1 MKKRGIIRMN
11 KRIKTMVSVLLV
23 SVMGITLGACQPK
36 EIETPE
42 VETPVV
48 ETPDEAE
55 GVKVTDHLDREVV
68 FEKTPERLVSGYYIT
83 SSMLM
88 ALGLTDKMVGIE
100 AKAENRPLYSLAAP
114 ELLDVPNVGTA
125 KEFNLEGALAL
136 NPEMLVVPVRLKD
149 IVETMEGLGVK
160 ALGVNPESFTEMEEV
175 LLMLGEATGTSDRAK
190 EIISYNKELLAKA
203 KALAGKGSEEEKVTV
218 YFGGNSSLLT
228 TAGGK
233 MHQSSL
239 IEEAGALNVA
249 KELEDSYWS
258 EVSYEQILSW
268 QPDYIIIAS
277 DASYTVEDV
286 LNDSVLSDLS
296 AIKEKKVY
304 RLPSNIESWDSPVPA
319 SALGV
324 LAISSYLYEEEYDA
338 EEFKADVVSYYEKFY
353 GFTFT
358 EALN

>member
-1 MKKRGIIRMN
+1 MN
-11 KRIKTMVSVLLV
+11 KRLKSILSVLIAT
-23 SVMGITLGACQPK
+23 VMGISLGACQPRD
-36 EIETPE
+36 

-48 ETPDEAE
+48 ETPVVETPVEAQE
-55 GVKVTDHLDREVV
+55 VTVTDDLRRELV

-100 AKAENRPLYSLAAP
+100 AKAENRPLYGLAAP
-114 ELLDVPNVGTA
+114 ELLEVPNVGTA
-125 KEFNLEGALAL
+125 KEFNMEGALEL
-136 NPEMLVVPVRLKD
+136 KPEMLVVPVRLKD
-149 IVETMEGLGVK
+149 VIVTLEGLGVK
-160 ALGVNPESFTEMEEV
+160 ALGVNPESFTDMEEV
-175 LLMLGEATGTSDRAK
+175 LIMLGKATGTLERAN
-190 EIISYNKELLAKA
+190 EIISHNKALLEKA
-203 KALAGKGSEEEKVTV
+203 KALAGNGSEEEKVTV
-218 YFGGNSSLLT
+218 YFGGNNSLLT

-268 QPDYIIIAS
+268 KPDYIIIAS
-277 DASYTVEDV
+277 DATYTVEDV
-286 LNDSVLSDLS
+286 LNDPILSGLS
-296 AIKEKKVY
+296 AVKEKKVY

-319 SALGV
+319 SVLGV
-324 LAISSYLYEEEYDA
+324 LAISSYLHEEEYDA
-338 EEFKADVVSYYEKFY
+338 EMLQADVVAYYEKFY

-358 EALN
+358 QELN